1 MNTCQNKRPLEGQRA
16 LVTGANSVIGAAVAE
31 ALAEA
36 GAKVMINYL
45 GDRDKAEQVA
55 EHIRAKKGQAMIFQ
69 TDVSEERQVKSMF
82 DVLIGYWGSV
92 DILVNNASLQ
102 NDAALV
108 DMSLEQW
115 NKVLGVN
122 LTGQFLCARE
132 AAREFL
138 RRGVIP
144 ELSRSAGKIICITSP
159 DVIPSVGA
167 VHEAAAK
174 GGVNFLMESLAQ
186 ELSKEKIRVN
196 GISPGIM
203 KTPLKTSDEEPP
215 EQESELLKPFPY
227 NQIGDHDDMARTAVW
242 LASDDSSYVN
252 GITFYMD
259 GDTVQVQDLM
269 FEDTL

>member
-1 MNTCQNKRPLEGQRA
+1 VNTCQNKRPLEGQRA
-16 LVTGANSVIGAAVAE
+16 LVTGATTVIGAAVAE

-45 GDRDKAEQVA
+45 GERDKAERVA
-55 EHIRAKKGQAMIFQ
+55 ERIRAKQGQAMIFQ
-69 TDVSEERQVKSMF
+69 TDVSEKSQVKSMF

-102 NDAALV
+102 NDVALV
-108 DMSLEQW
+108 DMSLAQW

-138 RRGVIP
+138 RRGVML
-144 ELSRSAGKIICITSP
+144 ELSRSVGKIICITTQGVNASSG
-159 DVIPSVGA
+159 SVNY
-167 VHEAAAK
+167 VAAK
-174 GGVNFLMESLAQ
+174 GGVTLLMESLAL

-203 KTPLKTSDEEPP
+203 KTPNKTREWETSKQKAGQLSTPV
-215 EQESELLKPFPY
+215 
-227 NQIGDHDDMARTAVW
+227 NIARTAVW
-242 LASDDSSYVN
+242 LASDDSCHVN
-252 GITFYMD
+252 GVTFYVDNDAWIDD
-259 GDTVQVQDLM
+259 GDT
-269 FEDTL
+269 